1 MSRTIFGWRLRAVA
15 SRAIVQN
22 GIVAAPR
29 TTIVLL
35 GASNIQMSAGA
46 LIGEALRAAG
56 VAEGGGGAAD
66 VLVAA
71 GHGRS
76 YGEWTRMLARGLP
89 GIASCGLW
97 RALASQD
104 HEGGYAVLADMG
116 NDLAYG
122 APPERIASWVGACLE
137 RLHARG
143 LRIALSLVPVASI
156 ERLGRL
162 RFLLLRSVL
171 FPGRRFT
178 LGEILSGGADLN
190 ARLRE
195 LALRFDTVCVA
206 PPAAWYGL
214 DTIHYRREASAEAW
228 RTLVGCWCDEVERRD
243 SAVPVRVAGG
253 KPEVRTLFGVERR
266 VAQPCIRLPGGGAA
280 SFF

>member
-1 MSRTIFGWRLRAVA
+1 
-15 SRAIVQN
+15 
-22 GIVAAPR
+22 
-29 TTIVLL
+29 LL
-35 GASNIQMSAGA
+35 GASNIQMSAGS
-46 LIGEALRAAG
+46 LIGEALRAAQ
-56 VAEGGGGAAD
+56 VASDGGGPAD

-76 YGEWTRMLARGLP
+76 YGEWTRMFARGLP
-89 GIASCGLW
+89 GIAACGLW
-97 RALASQD
+97 PALASREV
-104 HEGGYAVLADMG
+104 EGGYAVLADMG

-143 LRIALSLVPVASI
+143 MRIALSLVPVASI

-162 RFLLLRSVL
+162 RFLVLRSVL

-178 LGEILSGGADLN
+178 LGEILHRGADLN

-195 LALRFDTVCVA
+195 AAARFDTVCVA

-214 DTIHYRREASAEAW
+214 DTIHYRRAARAEAW
-228 RTLVGCWCDEVERRD
+228 RSLVGCWCGGAGERRS
-243 SAVPVRVAGG
+243 SAAPVRIAGA
-253 KPEVRTLFGVERR
+253 KPELRTLFGVERR
-266 VAQPCIRLPGGGAA
+266 VEQPSLRLPAGGAV